1 MIQRLRRGG
10 ITDVEGILET
20 PAARLAEIVGSQADA
35 QKLRE
40 MAKTLLDQLN
50 RSLRPTKSAA
60 KGAGRAPAAR
70 KRAAAKRGK

>member
-1 MIQRLRRGG
+1 MVQRLRRGG

-20 PAARLAEIVGSQADA
+20 PTARLAEIVGSQADA

-40 MAKTLLDQLN
+40 MAKILLDQLN
-50 RSLRPTKSAA
+50 RSLRPTRSA